1 MRVTKVELVIN
12 RKTAKAIGLELPA
25 KILAAA
31 DEVIEQIVVISLF
44 GTSRRLRQRVGMST
58 IGAEALP
65 STLACRAPFARAGRA
80 TPVPRDA
87 S

>member
-1 MRVTKVELVIN
+1 VRVTKVELVIN

-44 GTSRRLRQRVGMST
+44 GTSRRDG
-58 IGAEALP
+58 
-65 STLACRAPFARAGRA
+65 
-80 TPVPRDA
+80 
-87 S
+87 